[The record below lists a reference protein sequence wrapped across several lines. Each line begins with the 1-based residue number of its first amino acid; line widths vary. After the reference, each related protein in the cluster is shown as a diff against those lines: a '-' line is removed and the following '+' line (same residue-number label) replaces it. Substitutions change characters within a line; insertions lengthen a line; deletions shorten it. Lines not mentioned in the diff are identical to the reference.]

1 MRFNL
6 FSRYA
11 IVGVFN
17 TLIHWITFAI
27 CFERGLPQSFSNFIA
42 FGVAVTFSFLV
53 NSKWTFNSDATT
65 IRYIMYVFFMG
76 MIAVMIGSYSDRL
89 KVSPVA
95 TLVVFSGVSLICG
108 FLYSKYII
116 FKDKK

>member
-1 MRFNL
+1 MAKL
-6 FSRYA
+6 FSRYMV
-11 IVGVFN
+11 IGILN
-17 TLIHWITFAI
+17 TSIHWIVFAI
-27 CFERGLPQSFSNFIA
+27 CFERGLPQSLSNFVA
-42 FGVAVTFSFLV
+42 FGVAVTFSFFA

-95 TLVVFSGVSLICG
+95 TLVVFSCVSLVCG

-116 FKDKK
+116 FRDKQ